1 MDVPATQLAG
11 GGTLAELDDA
21 ERTLLG
27 ALSDGAEH
35 KIDVADTTHERS
47 VSPAF
52 LSELLLM
59 GWFDMKLSD

>member
-1 MDVPATQLAG
+1 MLI
-11 GGTLAELDDA
+11 
-21 ERTLLG
+21 G